1 MEFAIVDIET
11 TGGAPKYG
19 GITEIAVLIHDG
31 ESIVREYQTLLNPE
45 QAIPTYIT
53 GLTGIDNF
61 MVRHKP
67 TFSDIQE
74 DLWELLDGRV
84 FVAHNV
90 SFDYGFL
97 REAFLKVGKEL
108 KTPKLC
114 TVRLSRK
121 VYPGMGSYSLGRLCE
136 SQKIQIEARHR
147 AMGDAKATAI
157 LFDRMIKSD
166 YQIINQSLKKNTGEA
181 FLPPNFPHS
190 KFREIPTACGVYYML
205 DERSKVIYVGKA
217 INIRERFKNH
227 FSGELLPNLKQKLKT
242 EVFDLKW
249 ELTGSEFMALLF
261 ETLEIK
267 RLWPKYNSALKRPK
281 RLLGLF
287 HYEDNS
293 GYGRFQ
299 VAKITKFFKP
309 VESFFSMEEANSFL
323 KTGIET
329 YGLCPKLC
337 GLRKVNCDP
346 EEDLSCNGACS
357 STEPPKEYNKR
368 VTEFMEK
375 IRESQKEILIKL
387 DGRNPNETAYCMFES
402 GMLSR
407 FSYLENDRVSDD
419 IPSQL
424 NPVAQVPETY
434 YLLRQF
440 IHQISAEQIMVLESS
455 KSNL

>member
-11 TGGAPKYG
+11 TGGAAKHG
-19 GITEIAVLIHDG
+19 GITEVAVLIHNG
-31 ESIVREYQTLLNPE
+31 ESIIREYQTLINPE

-67 TFSDIQE
+67 TFSAVHE
-74 DLWELLDGRV
+74 ELWDLLNDRV

-114 TVRLSRK
+114 TVKLSRK
-121 VYPGMGSYSLGRLCE
+121 VYPGMTSYSLGRLCE

-166 YQIINQSLKKNTGEA
+166 YQIINQSLKKNTGES

-190 KFREIPTACGVYYML
+190 KFKEIPTACGVYYML
-205 DERSKVIYVGKA
+205 DEHGKVIYVGKA

-227 FSGELLPNLKQKLKT
+227 FSGQLLPNLKQKLKT

-249 ELTGSEFMALLF
+249 ELTGTELMALLF

-267 RLWPKYNSALKRPK
+267 RLWPKYNSASKLPK
-281 RLLGLF
+281 RLFGLF

-299 VAKITKFFKP
+299 VSKITKFFKP
-309 VESFFSMEEANSFL
+309 IESFFSMDEANAFL
-323 KTGIET
+323 KTGIST

-337 GLRKVNCDP
+337 GLRKVNCDS
-346 EEDLSCNGACS
+346 EQEMSCNGGCDF
-357 STEPPKEYNKR
+357 TEKPQEYNNR
-368 VTEFMEK
+368 VTDFMGK
-375 IRESQKEILIKL
+375 IKESQKEILIKL
-387 DGRNPNETAYCMFES
+387 DGRNSNETAYCMFER

-407 FSYLENDRVSDD
+407 FAYLENDQITED

-424 NPVAQVPETY
+424 ELVTQVPETFY
-434 YLLRQF
+434 ILRQY
-440 IHQISAEQIMVLESS
+440 IHQINPEQILVLET
-455 KSNL
+455 N

>member
-11 TGGAPKYG
+11 TGGAPKHG

-31 ESIVREYQTLLNPE
+31 ESIVKEYQTLLNPE

-61 MVRHKP
+61 MVRHEP
-67 TFSDIQE
+67 TFEAIHE
-74 DLWELLDGRV
+74 ELWEMLTDRV

-90 SFDYGFL
+90 NFDYGFL

-121 VYPGMGSYSLGRLCE
+121 VYPGMRSYSLGRLCE
-136 SQKIQIEARHR
+136 SQRIPIEARHR

-157 LFDRMIKSD
+157 LFDRMIKTD

-190 KFREIPTACGVYYML
+190 RFKEIPTACGVYYML
-205 DERSKVIYVGKA
+205 DEHGKAIYVGKA

-227 FSGELLPNLKQKLKT
+227 FSGQLLPNLKQKLKT

-249 ELTGSEFMALLF
+249 ELTGSEFMALLY
-261 ETLEIK
+261 EALEIK
-267 RLWPKYNSALKRPK
+267 RLWPKYNSALKLPK
-281 RLLGLF
+281 RTFGLF

-299 VAKITKFFKP
+299 VSKVTKYFKP
-309 VESFFSMEEANSFL
+309 IESFFSMEEANAFL
-323 KTGIET
+323 KTGIVT

-337 GLRKVNCDP
+337 GLRKINCST
-346 EEDLSCNGACS
+346 EDEMCCGGACS
-357 STEPPKEYNKR
+357 FTEKPKEYNQR
-368 VTEFMEK
+368 VGEFMEK
-375 IRESQKEILIKL
+375 IKESQKEILIRL
-387 DGRNPNETAYCMFES
+387 EGRTPEESAYCMFES
-402 GMLSR
+402 GMLSK
-407 FSYLENDRVSDD
+407 FAYVDVKAASEDNILES
-419 IPSQL
+419 L
-424 NPVAQVPETY
+424 TPVPQVPETY

-440 IHQISAEQIMVLESS
+440 IHQLNPEQISVLESS
-455 KSNL
+455 

>member
-1 MEFAIVDIET
+1 MEYAIVDIET

-31 ESIVREYQTLLNPE
+31 ETIIREYQTLLNPE

-61 MVRHKP
+61 MVRHQP
-67 TFSDIQE
+67 TFSAIQDE
-74 DLWELLDGRV
+74 LWELLNDRV

-90 SFDYGFL
+90 SFDYGFI

-121 VYPGMGSYSLGRLCE
+121 VYPGMSSYSLGRLCE
-136 SQKIQIEARHR
+136 SQKIEIEARHR

-190 KFREIPTACGVYYML
+190 KFREIPTSCGVYYMQ
-205 DERSKVIYVGKA
+205 DERGKVIYVGKA
-217 INIRERFKNH
+217 INIRERFKSH
-227 FSGELLPNLKQKLKT
+227 FSGQLLPNLKQKLKT

-261 ETLEIK
+261 EVLEIK
-267 RLWPKYNSALKRPK
+267 RLWPKYNLALKLPK
-281 RLLGLF
+281 RLFGLF
-287 HYEDNS
+287 YYEDNS

-299 VAKITKFFKP
+299 ISKITKFFKP
-309 VESFFSMEEANSFL
+309 IESFFSLEEASTFL
-323 KTGIET
+323 KTGIKT

-337 GLRKVNCDP
+337 GLRKVNCEA
-346 EEDLSCNGACS
+346 EEEMSCEGACDF
-357 STEPPKEYNKR
+357 TEKPKEYNKR
-368 VTEFMEK
+368 VVEFMGK
-375 IRESQKEILIKL
+375 IKESQKEILIKL
-387 DGRNPNETAYCMFES
+387 DGRNSNETAFCMFES

-407 FSYLENDRVSDD
+407 FAYLENDQITDD

-424 NPVAQVPETY
+424 DLVTQIPETY
-434 YLLRQF
+434 YLLRQY
-440 IHQISAEQIMVLESS
+440 IHQISPEQIMVLET
-455 KSNL
+455 N

>member
-19 GITEIAVLIHDG
+19 GITEVAVLIHDG
-31 ESIVREYQTLLNPE
+31 ETIIKEYQTLLNPE

-67 TFSDIQE
+67 TFEGIQE
-74 DLWELLDGRV
+74 ELWELLHDRV

-114 TVRLSRK
+114 TVKLSRK
-121 VYPGMGSYSLGRLCE
+121 VYPGMKSYSLGRLCE
-136 SQKIQIEARHR
+136 SQQIQIEARHR

-190 KFREIPTACGVYYML
+190 KFKEIPNACGVYYML
-205 DERSKVIYVGKA
+205 DEHGKVIYVGKA
-217 INIRERFKNH
+217 INIRERFKSH
-227 FSGELLPNLKQKLKT
+227 FSGELLPNLKQKLKS
-242 EVFDLKW
+242 EVYDLKW
-249 ELTGSEFMALLF
+249 EFTGSEFMALLY

-267 RLWPKYNSALKRPK
+267 RLWPKYNSASKLPK
-281 RLLGLF
+281 RVFGLF

-299 VAKITKFFKP
+299 LSKITKFFQP
-309 VESFFSMEEANSFL
+309 VESFFSMEEANAFMKS
-323 KTGIET
+323 GIKT

-337 GLRKVNCDP
+337 GLRKVDCQP
-346 EEDLSCNGACS
+346 EEELSCEGACDF
-357 STEPPKEYNKR
+357 TEKPQVYNER
-368 VTEFMEK
+368 VASFIDK
-375 IRESQKEILIKL
+375 IKDSQKDLLIKL
-387 DGRNPNETAYCMFES
+387 DGRTSKESAFCMFER

-407 FSYLENDRVSDD
+407 FAYLEKDQLTEVIS
-419 IPSQL
+419 SQL
-424 NPVAQVPETY
+424 EVVSQVPETY
-434 YLLRQF
+434 YLLRQY
-440 IHQISAEQIMVLESS
+440 IHQLNPEQILVMETR
-455 KSNL
+455 

>member
-11 TGGAPKYG
+11 TGGAAKYG
-19 GITEIAVLIHDG
+19 GITEVAVLIHDG
-31 ESIVREYQTLLNPE
+31 ESIIREYQTLINPE

-61 MVRHKP
+61 MVRHMP
-67 TFSDIQE
+67 TFSVIQDE
-74 DLWELLDGRV
+74 LWELLNDRV

-90 SFDYGFL
+90 SFDFGFL
-97 REAFLKVGKEL
+97 REAFLREGREL

-114 TVRLSRK
+114 TVKLSRK
-121 VYPGMGSYSLGRLCE
+121 VYPGLGSYSLGRLCE

-166 YQIINQSLKKNTGEA
+166 YQIINQSLKKNTGES

-190 KFREIPTACGVYYML
+190 RFKEIPTGCGVYYML
-205 DERSKVIYVGKA
+205 DERGKVIYVGKA

-227 FSGELLPNLKQKLKT
+227 FSGQVLPNLKSKLKT

-267 RLWPKYNSALKRPK
+267 RLWPKYNSALKLPK
-281 RLLGLF
+281 NLFGLF

-299 VAKITKFFKP
+299 ISKISKFFKP
-309 VESFFSMEEANSFL
+309 IESFFSIEEANSFL
-323 KTGIET
+323 KAGINT

-337 GLRKVNCDP
+337 GLRKVNC
-346 EEDLSCNGACS
+346 EEWDESRCEGACDLH
-357 STEPPKEYNKR
+357 EQPEVYNSR
-368 VTEFMEK
+368 ISEFIAK
-375 IRESQKEILIKL
+375 IKESQKEILIKL
-387 DGRNPNETAYCMFES
+387 NGRDSNETTYCIFES
-402 GMLSR
+402 GMLSK
-407 FSYLENDRVSDD
+407 FAYIQNDQISDD

-424 NPVAQVPETY
+424 ELVTQVPETY

-440 IHQISAEQIMVLESS
+440 IHQLNPEQILVLET
-455 KSNL
+455 N

>member
-11 TGGAPKYG
+11 TGGAAKHG

-31 ESIVREYQTLLNPE
+31 ESIIREYQTLINPE

-61 MVRHKP
+61 MVRHQP
-67 TFSDIQE
+67 TFEAIQDE
-74 DLWELLDGRV
+74 LWDLLNNRV

-90 SFDYGFL
+90 SFDYGFI
-97 REAFLKVGKEL
+97 REAFLKVGREL

-121 VYPGMGSYSLGRLCE
+121 VYPGMSSYSLGRLCE

-181 FLPPNFPHS
+181 YLPPNFPHF
-190 KFREIPTACGVYYML
+190 KFKEIPTACGVYYML
-205 DERSKVIYVGKA
+205 DERGKVIYVGKA

-227 FSGELLPNLKQKLKT
+227 FSGQLLPNLKQKLKT
-242 EVFDLKW
+242 EVYDLRW

-267 RLWPKYNSALKRPK
+267 RLWPKYNSASKLPK
-281 RLLGLF
+281 RMFGLF

-299 VAKITKFFKP
+299 VSKITKFFKP
-309 VESFFSMEEANSFL
+309 IESFFSLEEANTFI
-323 KTGIET
+323 KTGITT

-337 GLRKVNCDP
+337 GLRKVNCEP
-346 EEDLSCNGACS
+346 EEALRCEGACDFIEKPS
-357 STEPPKEYNKR
+357 DYNLR
-368 VTEFMEK
+368 VAEFMEK
-375 IRESQKEILIKL
+375 IKESHKEILIKL
-387 DGRNPNETAYCMFES
+387 EGRTSDETAYCTFES

-407 FSYLENDRVSDD
+407 FAYLQNDQIFED
-419 IPSQL
+419 IPSML
-424 NPVAQVPETY
+424 TPVAQVPETY

-440 IHQISAEQIMVLESS
+440 IHQLNPEQISVLQTS
-455 KSNL
+455 

>member
-19 GITEIAVLIHDG
+19 GITEVAVLIHDG
-31 ESIVREYQTLLNPE
+31 ESIIREYQTLLNPE

-61 MVRHKP
+61 MVRHEP
-67 TFSDIQE
+67 TFAAIHE
-74 DLWELLDGRV
+74 ELWELLNDRV

-121 VYPGMGSYSLGRLCE
+121 VYPGMKSYSLGRLCE
-136 SQKIQIEARHR
+136 SQKILIEARHR

-190 KFREIPTACGVYYML
+190 KFKEIPTSCGVYYML
-205 DERSKVIYVGKA
+205 NEHGKAIYVGKA

-227 FSGELLPNLKQKLKT
+227 FSGQLLPNLKQKLKT

-267 RLWPKYNSALKRPK
+267 RLWPKYNSALKLPK
-281 RLLGLF
+281 RMYGLF

-299 VAKITKFFKP
+299 VSKITKFFKP
-309 VESFFSMEEANSFL
+309 IESFFSMEEANAFL
-323 KTGIET
+323 KTGINT

-346 EEDLSCNGACS
+346 EEEMSCDGACGF
-357 STEPPKEYNKR
+357 TEKPNEYNKR
-368 VTEFMEK
+368 VAEFTGK
-375 IRESQKEILIKL
+375 IKASQKEILIRL
-387 DGRNPNETAYCMFES
+387 VGRNTNETAYCMFES

-407 FSYLENDRVSDD
+407 FAYLGNDQVTED

-424 NPVAQVPETY
+424 ELVTQVPETY
-434 YLLRQF
+434 YILRQY
-440 IHQISAEQIMVLESS
+440 IHQISPEQIMVLET
-455 KSNL
+455 N

>member
-11 TGGAPKYG
+11 TGGAAKYG
-19 GITEIAVLIHDG
+19 GITEIAILIHDG
-31 ESIVREYQTLLNPE
+31 ESIVEEYQTLINPE
-45 QAIPTYIT
+45 QTIPTYIT

-61 MVRHKP
+61 MVRDKP
-67 TFSDIQE
+67 TFESVQE
-74 DLWELLDGRV
+74 EIWDLLHDRV

-97 REAFLKVGKEL
+97 REAFLKVGREL

-121 VYPGMGSYSLGRLCE
+121 VYPGMSSYSLGRLCE
-136 SQKIQIEARHR
+136 SQRIEIEARHR

-166 YQIINQSLKKNTGEA
+166 FQVINQSLKKNTGEA

-190 KFREIPTACGVYYML
+190 KFKEIPTSCGVYYML
-205 DERSKVIYVGKA
+205 GEHGKVIYVGKA

-227 FSGELLPNLKQKLKT
+227 FSGQLLPNLKQKLKT
-242 EVFDLKW
+242 EVFDLRW

-267 RLWPKYNSALKRPK
+267 RLWPKYNSASKLPK
-281 RLLGLF
+281 RLFGLF

-299 VAKITKFFKP
+299 VSKITKFFKP
-309 VESFFSMEEANSFL
+309 IESFFSMEEANTFL
-323 KTGIET
+323 KTGIGS

-337 GLRKVNCDP
+337 GLRKINCGP
-346 EEDLSCNGACS
+346 EEELSCEGACS
-357 STEPPKEYNKR
+357 FTEKPEEYNKR
-368 VTEFMEK
+368 VAEFMEK
-375 IRESQKEILIKL
+375 IREGHKEILIKL
-387 DGRNPNETAYCMFES
+387 EGRTTNETAYCMFES

-407 FSYLENDRVSDD
+407 FAYLENDQVSED
-419 IPSQL
+419 IPSML
-424 NPVAQVPETY
+424 DPVVQVPETY

-440 IHQISAEQIMVLESS
+440 IHQLSPEQISVLEAS
-455 KSNL
+455 

>member
-11 TGGAPKYG
+11 TGGAPKNG

-31 ESIVREYQTLLNPE
+31 ESITREYQTLLNPE

-67 TFSDIQE
+67 TFAAVQDE
-74 DLWELLDGRV
+74 LWELLNDRV

-97 REAFLKVGKEL
+97 REAFLRVGREL
-108 KTPKLC
+108 NSPKLC
-114 TVRLSRK
+114 TVKLSRK
-121 VYPGMGSYSLGRLCE
+121 AYPGMKSYSLGRLCE
-136 SQKIQIEARHR
+136 SRGIQIENRHR
-147 AMGDAKATAI
+147 AMGDARATAI

-166 YQIINQSLKKNTGEA
+166 YQLINQSLKKNTGEA

-190 KFREIPTACGVYYML
+190 KFREIPTECGVYYML
-205 DERSKVIYVGKA
+205 NEHGKVIYVGKA

-227 FSGELLPNLKQKLKT
+227 FSGQLLPNLKQKLKA

-261 ETLEIK
+261 EALEIK
-267 RLWPKYNSALKRPK
+267 RLWPKYNSALKFPK
-281 RLLGLF
+281 QMFGLF

-299 VAKITKFFKP
+299 VSKITKFFKP
-309 VESFFSMEEANSFL
+309 IESFFSMEEANVFL
-323 KTGIET
+323 KTGIKT

-337 GLRKVNCDP
+337 GLRKVNCSQG
-346 EEDLSCNGACS
+346 EEMGCDGACHF
-357 STEPPKEYNKR
+357 TEKPNEYNKR
-368 VTEFMEK
+368 VAEFIQK
-375 IRESQKEILIKL
+375 IKDSQREILIRL
-387 DGRNPNETAYCMFES
+387 DGRDPNETAYCMFER
-402 GMLSR
+402 GVLSR
-407 FSYLENDRVSDD
+407 FAYLQNDRDIDD

-424 NPVAQVPETY
+424 DVVPQVPETY
-434 YLLRQF
+434 YILRQY
-440 IHQISAEQIMVLESS
+440 IHQINPDQISVLETY
-455 KSNL
+455 

>member
-11 TGGAPKYG
+11 TGGAPKHG
-19 GITEIAVLIHDG
+19 GITEVAVLIHDG
-31 ESIVREYQTLLNPE
+31 ESIIREYQTLLNPE

-67 TFSDIQE
+67 TFAAIQE
-74 DLWELLDGRV
+74 ELWELLHDRV

-90 SFDYGFL
+90 SFDFGFL

-121 VYPGMGSYSLGRLCE
+121 VYPGMSSYSLGRLCE

-166 YQIINQSLKKNTGEA
+166 YQIINQALKKNTGEA

-190 KFREIPTACGVYYML
+190 KFKEIPTSSGVYYML
-205 DERSKVIYVGKA
+205 DEHSKVIYVGKA

-227 FSGELLPNLKQKLKT
+227 FSGQLLPKLKQKLKN
-242 EVFDLKW
+242 EVYDLKW

-267 RLWPKYNSALKRPK
+267 RLWPKYNSASKLPK
-281 RLLGLF
+281 RMFGLF

-293 GYGRFQ
+293 GYGRLQ
-299 VAKITKFFKP
+299 VSKITKFFKP
-309 VESFFSMEEANSFL
+309 IESFFSMEEANTFL
-323 KTGIET
+323 KTGIKT

-337 GLRKVNCDP
+337 GLRKVNCDS
-346 EEDLSCNGACS
+346 EEDMKCEGACDFS
-357 STEPPKEYNKR
+357 ENPKEYNKR
-368 VTEFMEK
+368 LAEFMDK
-375 IRESQKEILIKL
+375 IKASQKEVLIKL
-387 DGRNPNETAYCMFES
+387 EGRSPDETAYCMFER

-407 FSYLENDRVSDD
+407 FAFLANDQISED

-424 NPVAQVPETY
+424 DLVTQVPETFY
-434 YLLRQF
+434 ILRQF
-440 IHQISAEQIMVLESS
+440 IHQINPEQIMVLETS
-455 KSNL
+455 

>member
-11 TGGAPKYG
+11 TGGAPKHG
-19 GITEIAVLIHDG
+19 GITEVAVLIHDG
-31 ESIVREYQTLLNPE
+31 ESIIREYQTLINPE

-61 MVRHKP
+61 MVRNQP
-67 TFSDIQE
+67 TFEDIHE
-74 DLWELLDGRV
+74 ELWELLNDRV

-97 REAFLKVGKEL
+97 REAFVKVGKEL

-121 VYPGMGSYSLGRLCE
+121 VYPGMKSYSLGRLCE
-136 SQKIQIEARHR
+136 SQNIEIEARHR
-147 AMGDAKATAI
+147 AMGDARATAI
-157 LFDRMIKSD
+157 LFHRMIKSD
-166 YQIINQSLKKNTGEA
+166 FQIINQSLKKNTGEA

-190 KFREIPTACGVYYML
+190 KFKEIPTTCGVYYMV
-205 DERSKVIYVGKA
+205 DERGKVIYVGKA

-227 FSGELLPNLKQKLKT
+227 FSGQLLPNLKQKLKT

-249 ELTGSEFMALLF
+249 ELTGSEIMALLF
-261 ETLEIK
+261 EAMEIK
-267 RLWPKYNSALKRPK
+267 RLWPKYNSALKLPK
-281 RLLGLF
+281 RLFGIF

-299 VAKITKFFKP
+299 VSKITKFFKP
-309 VESFFSMEEANSFL
+309 LESFFSMEEANTFL
-323 KTGIET
+323 KTGIKT
-329 YGLCPKLC
+329 YGLCPKLS
-337 GLRKVNCDP
+337 GLRKVNCAP
-346 EEDLSCNGACS
+346 EEELSCKGACHF
-357 STEPPKEYNKR
+357 TEKPGEYNNR
-368 VTEFMEK
+368 VTEFMAK
-375 IRESQKEILIKL
+375 IKESQKEILISL

-407 FSYLENDRVSDD
+407 FAYLENDQISDD

-424 NPVAQVPETY
+424 NVVSQVPETY
-434 YLLRQF
+434 YILRQY
-440 IHQISAEQIMVLESS
+440 IHQINPEQIQVLETS
-455 KSNL
+455 

>member
-11 TGGAPKYG
+11 TGGAPKNG

-31 ESIVREYQTLLNPE
+31 ESIIREYQTLLNPE

-61 MVRHKP
+61 MVRHQP
-67 TFSDIQE
+67 TFSAIE
-74 DLWELLDGRV
+74 GELWELLNDRV

-190 KFREIPTACGVYYML
+190 KFNEVPTACGVYYML
-205 DERSKVIYVGKA
+205 NEHGKVIYVGKA
-217 INIRERFKNH
+217 INIRERFKSH
-227 FSGELLPNLKQKLKT
+227 FSGQLLPNLKQKLKA

-249 ELTGSEFMALLF
+249 TLTGSEFMALLF
-261 ETLEIK
+261 EALEIK
-267 RLWPKYNSALKRPK
+267 RLWPKYNSALKLPK
-281 RLLGLF
+281 RMFGLF

-299 VAKITKFFKP
+299 IAKITKFFKP
-309 VESFFSMEEANSFL
+309 IESFFSLEEAKAFL
-323 KTGIET
+323 KNGIKT
-329 YGLCPKLC
+329 YELCPKLC
-337 GLRKVNCDP
+337 GIRKVNCEP
-346 EEDLSCNGACS
+346 EEEMSCEGACDFA
-357 STEPPKEYNKR
+357 EKPKEYNNR
-368 VTEFMEK
+368 VAKFMEK
-375 IRESQKEILIKL
+375 IKESQKEILIKL
-387 DGRNPNETAYCMFES
+387 EGRNPDETAYCMFES

-407 FSYLENDRVSDD
+407 FAYLKIDQITDD

-424 NPVAQVPETY
+424 ELVAQVPETY
-434 YLLRQF
+434 YILRQY
-440 IHQISAEQIMVLESS
+440 IHQISPEQVVVLET
-455 KSNL
+455 N

>member
-11 TGGAPKYG
+11 TGGAAKHG

-31 ESIVREYQTLLNPE
+31 ESIIREYQTLINPE

-67 TFSDIQE
+67 TFAAIQDE
-74 DLWELLDGRV
+74 LWELLNDRV

-97 REAFLKVGKEL
+97 REAFLKEGREL
-108 KTPKLC
+108 KSPKLC

-121 VYPGMGSYSLGRLCE
+121 VYPGMKSYSLGRLCE

-190 KFREIPTACGVYYML
+190 KFREIPTGCGVYYML
-205 DERSKVIYVGKA
+205 GEHGKVIYVGKA

-227 FSGELLPNLKQKLKT
+227 FSGQLLPNLKQKLKT

-249 ELTGSEFMALLF
+249 ELTGTEFMALLF

-267 RLWPKYNSALKRPK
+267 RLWPKYNSALKLPK
-281 RLLGLF
+281 RMFGLF

-299 VAKITKFFKP
+299 VSKITKFFKP
-309 VESFFSMEEANSFL
+309 VESFFSMEEANTFL
-323 KTGIET
+323 KTNIIT

-337 GLRKVNCDP
+337 GLRKVNCDLDD
-346 EEDLSCNGACS
+346 EMSCEGACHF
-357 STEPPKEYNKR
+357 TENPKDYNNR
-368 VTEFMEK
+368 VGEFVDK
-375 IRESQKEILIKL
+375 IKESQKEILLKL
-387 DGRNPNETAYCMFES
+387 DGRNSNETAYCLFER

-407 FSYLENDRVSDD
+407 FAYLQHDQITDD

-424 NPVAQVPETY
+424 DLVTQVPETY
-434 YLLRQF
+434 YILRQY
-440 IHQISAEQIMVLESS
+440 IHQISPQQILVLE
-455 KSNL
+455 KN

>member
-31 ESIVREYQTLLNPE
+31 ESIIREYQTLLNPE

-61 MVRHKP
+61 MVRHQP
-67 TFSDIQE
+67 TFEAIHDE
-74 DLWELLDGRV
+74 LWELLHDRV

-121 VYPGMGSYSLGRLCE
+121 VYPGMKSYSLGRLCE
-136 SQKIQIEARHR
+136 SQKIEIEARHR

-190 KFREIPTACGVYYML
+190 KFKEIPTACGVYYMQ
-205 DERSKVIYVGKA
+205 DEHGKTIYVGKA

-227 FSGELLPNLKQKLKT
+227 FSGQLLPSLKQKLKN

-249 ELTGSEFMALLF
+249 ELTGSELMALLF

-267 RLWPKYNSALKRPK
+267 RLWPKYNYASKLPK
-281 RLLGLF
+281 RLFGLF
-287 HYEDNS
+287 HYEDYS

-309 VESFFSMEEANSFL
+309 IESFFSMEEANTFL

-337 GLRKVNCDP
+337 GLRKVNCEP
-346 EEDLSCNGACS
+346 EDLLRCEGACYF
-357 STEPPKEYNKR
+357 TEKPKEYNTR
-368 VTEFMEK
+368 VSEFMEK
-375 IRESQKEILIKL
+375 IKDGQKEILIKL
-387 DGRNPNETAYCMFES
+387 DGRNPRETAYCMFES

-407 FSYLENDRVSDD
+407 FAYLENDELTDD

-424 NPVAQVPETY
+424 DLVTQVPETY
-434 YLLRQF
+434 YILRQY
-440 IHQISAEQIMVLESS
+440 IHQIDPEQIQVLEI
-455 KSNL
+455 NP

>member
-31 ESIVREYQTLLNPE
+31 DSIIREYQTLLNPE

-67 TFSDIQE
+67 TFEAIQE
-74 DLWELLDGRV
+74 ELWELLNDRV

-90 SFDYGFL
+90 SFDYGFI
-97 REAFLKVGKEL
+97 REAFLKLGREL

-136 SQKIQIEARHR
+136 SQKIEIEARHR

-190 KFREIPTACGVYYML
+190 KFKEIPTACGVYYML
-205 DERSKVIYVGKA
+205 DERGKVIYVGKA
-217 INIRERFKNH
+217 INIRERFKSH
-227 FSGELLPNLKQKLKT
+227 FSGQLLPNLKQKLKT

-261 ETLEIK
+261 ESLEIK
-267 RLWPKYNSALKRPK
+267 RLWPKYNSALKLPK
-281 RLLGLF
+281 RMFGLF

-299 VAKITKFFKP
+299 VSKITKFFKP
-309 VESFFSMEEANSFL
+309 IESFFSMEEANTFL
-323 KTGIET
+323 KTGIKT

-337 GLRKVNCDP
+337 GLRKVNC
-346 EEDLSCNGACS
+346 EQEDELSCDGACNF
-357 STEPPKEYNKR
+357 TEKPKDYNNR
-368 VTEFMEK
+368 VAEFMEK
-375 IRESQKEILIKL
+375 IKESQKEILIKL
-387 DGRNPNETAYCMFES
+387 DGRKPNESAYCMFES

-407 FSYLENDRVSDD
+407 FAFLENDVISDE
-419 IPSQL
+419 IPSRL
-424 NPVAQVPETY
+424 DLVTQVPETY
-434 YLLRQF
+434 YILRQF
-440 IHQISAEQIMVLESS
+440 IHQINPEQISVLDP
-455 KSNL
+455 N